1 MKATLLFGALSAVG
15 LLSGGRNRPHPDAK
29 GEVEQALQKLA
40 AAENF
45 SWVAMTIEE
54 LDGKDPKLA
63 DSVEGRS
70 IKGGWSRLARPKTK
84 KTTEAFLKGERLALL
99 TPQGWKSVDVKEV
112 APGAAKPPKE
122 IRPAQDLLHA
132 RNPLAGARFLLGRLT
147 ELERRENGL
156 CSGRVAPLNVPIL
169 LEHAAAAG
177 HKIPGFE
184 EPQLRVNFRISDGV
198 LASYELVV
206 SGRNTKAKKGQIVQS
221 LISMAVDF
229 TDVGTTTLE
238 VPDGARKLLE

>member
-1 MKATLLFGALSAVG
+1 MKTAV
-15 LLSGGRNRPHPDAK
+15 LIQAWMAVAILSGRPHPDAK
-29 GEVEQALQKLA
+29 GDVEQALQKLA

-54 LDGKDPKLA
+54 TDGKDPKLA
-63 DSVEGRS
+63 DSVEGKS
-70 IKGGWSRLARPKTK
+70 IKGGWSRLSRPKTK
-84 KTTEAFLKGERLALL
+84 KSTDAFLKGERLALL
-99 TPQGWKSVDVKEV
+99 TTQGWKAVDVKEV
-112 APGAAKPPKE
+112 APGAAKPAKD

-132 RNPLAGARFLLGRLT
+132 KSPLMEAKVLLGRLT

-156 CSGRVAPLNVPIL
+156 YSGRVAPLNVPIL

-177 HKIPGFE
+177 HKIPGYD
-184 EPQLRVNFRISDGV
+184 EPQMRVNFRIVEG
-198 LASYELVV
+198 LLGSYELVV

-221 LISMAVDF
+221 LVSMAVDF

-238 VPDGARKLLE
+238 IPDEARKLLE